1 MVTCQR
7 FGLGLGQVREVGVHI
22 SRLLGAR
29 AALIGSEH
37 QVDPLMEVGSHEFAL
52 EGVLQHQHEL
62 VRGRRPVRQ
71 ANRPQPLRRVLQR
84 TQVESTRDSAETPTD

>member
-7 FGLGLGQVREVGVHI
+7 FGLGLGQISEVGVDI

-29 AALIGSEH
+29 AALVGSEH

-52 EGVLQHQHEL
+52 EGVLQQQHEL
-62 VRGRRPVRQ
+62 VRGGRPGGQ
-71 ANRPQPLRRVLQR
+71 ADRTEPLRRVLQR
-84 TQVESTRDSAETPTD
+84 TQVESTRYLAETPTG

>member
-7 FGLGLGQVREVGVHI
+7 FGLRFGQISEVGVHI

-29 AALIGSEH
+29 SALVGSEH

-52 EGVLQHQHEL
+52 EGVLQQQHEL

-71 ANRPQPLRRVLQR
+71 ANRAQPLRRVLQR
-84 TQVESTRDSAETPTD
+84 TQVESTRYLAETPTG